1 MNTRNAFHGLE
12 ENLSVLAKK
21 YSPPSLNFTKQKSLL
36 EEDAY
41 FKDNLPPNYG
51 KEPSGLIPI
60 NEDETVLGL
69 YRCRNLDIV
78 YFYFSTLYGK
88 EVD

>member
-69 YRCRNLDIV
+69 YNLDIV
-78 YFYFSTLYGK
+78 YFYFSTLYGN